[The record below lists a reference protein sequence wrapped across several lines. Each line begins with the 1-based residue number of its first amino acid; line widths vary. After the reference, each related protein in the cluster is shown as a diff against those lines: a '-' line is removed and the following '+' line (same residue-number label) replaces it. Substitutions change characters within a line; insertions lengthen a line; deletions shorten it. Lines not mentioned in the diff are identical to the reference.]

1 MYYTLC
7 YSNTYITVRKV
18 AARSA
23 TITKSKQMKVYKFGG
38 ASVKDA
44 EGVKN
49 VVDIINSIDER
60 VFVIISAMGKT
71 TNALEGVLESFYSD
85 HKDEA
90 LAKLQAVMDSHN
102 KILTNLYGYP
112 YIPKKVLF
120 YYQELENII
129 SVNDPANRRYEMWY
143 DLIVSYGEL
152 LSTAIISD
160 YMRSRELSNRWIDM
174 RTCFVTNNRYKDAN
188 IDIATSAERLLKVV
202 NSSTEPVLIGQGF
215 IGATLEGVTTTIGRE
230 GSDYS
235 AAVAGAILN
244 AASVSIWK
252 DVEGI
257 LNGDPKFFKDV
268 KYIPEMTYVD
278 AIELAYSGAQ
288 IIHPKTIKPLQNK
301 NIPLYVK
308 CFLDKNKPGSV
319 IKQSID
325 KPINV
330 PIYIL
335 KHNQLLL
342 TIAPKDLSFV
352 LEEKFVE
359 IFSLLEKYHVKTN
372 LIQSSAVNLSLC
384 VDSTRY
390 ISDIVREFDEAGYI
404 ISYETDMELLTIRG
418 YANNE
423 QTEKMEESGNTY
435 LTQRT
440 KRIMRLVRKKQGA

>member
-1 MYYTLC
+1 
-7 YSNTYITVRKV
+7 
-18 AARSA
+18 
-23 TITKSKQMKVYKFGG
+23 MKVYKFGG

-44 EGVKN
+44 DGVRN

-71 TNALEGVLESFYSD
+71 TNALEGVLESFYND
-85 HKDEA
+85 QKEEA
-90 LAKLQAVMDSHN
+90 LAKLQTIIDNHN
-102 KILTNLYGYP
+102 KILANLYGYP
-112 YIPKKVLF
+112 YIPKKILF
-120 YYQELENII
+120 FYQELENII
-129 SVNDPANRRYEMWY
+129 TVHDPSNRRYEMWY

-160 YMRSRELSNRWIDM
+160 YMKSREISNRWIDM

-188 IDIATSAERLLKVV
+188 IDIQTSSKRLLKIV
-202 NSSTEPVLIGQGF
+202 NSSSEPVLIGQGF
-215 IGATLEGVTTTIGRE
+215 IGATLDGVTTTIGRE

-252 DVEGI
+252 DVDGI
-257 LNGDPKFFKDV
+257 LNGDPKIFKDAQL
-268 KYIPEMTYVD
+268 IPELTYVD

-288 IIHPKTIKPLQNK
+288 IIHPKTMKPLQNK

-319 IKQSID
+319 IKKEIE
-325 KPINV
+325 KPIDV

-335 KHNQLLL
+335 KHKQILM

-352 LEEKFVE
+352 LEEKFAD
-359 IFSLLEKYHVKTN
+359 IFTTLQKHHVKTN

-384 VDSTRY
+384 IDYTRY
-390 ISDIVREFDEAGYI
+390 LDEIEKEFEAAGYSV
-404 ISYETDMELLTIRG
+404 ISRPNMELLTIRG
-418 YANNE
+418 FIEE
-423 QTEKMEESGNTY
+423 QAEQFETAEEVY

-440 KRIMRLVRKKQGA
+440 KQILRVVRTAGQKA